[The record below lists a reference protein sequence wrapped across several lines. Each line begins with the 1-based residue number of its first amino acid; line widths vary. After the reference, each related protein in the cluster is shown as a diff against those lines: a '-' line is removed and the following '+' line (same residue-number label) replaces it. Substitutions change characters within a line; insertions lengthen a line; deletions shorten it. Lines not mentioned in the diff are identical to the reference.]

1 MLPSPTKPHYS
12 FNTTDLSRI
21 WQGMMH
27 ATADVIYDAVG
38 VLALW
43 KHECCRV
50 IADRYRRTTVVL
62 LQFKPCHKV
71 SEGQTQSL
79 HLLCGTHSL

>member
-12 FNTTDLSRI
+12 FSTTDLSRI

-27 ATADVIYDAVG
+27 ATADLVYDAAG

-43 KHECCRV
+43 KHECSRV
-50 IADRYRRTTVVL
+50 IADRYRHVTVIL
-62 LQFKPCHKV
+62 LQSKPNHKV
-71 SEGQTQSL
+71 SEGKTQSASPS
-79 HLLCGTHSL
+79 HSK

>member
-1 MLPSPTKPHYS
+1 MMRSCMTFQCQMLASPTKPHYS
-12 FNTTDLSRI
+12 FNTTDLSLI

-27 ATADVIYDAVG
+27 ATADVIHDAAG

-50 IADRYRRTTVVL
+50 IADRLVHR
-62 LQFKPCHKV
+62 Q
-71 SEGQTQSL
+71 
-79 HLLCGTHSL
+79 